1 MKNKYFE
8 QKNFVK
14 NYIYAITIFIITL
27 VIGISIFFNVVQSS
41 IEKNSRETLIT
52 NVTQQS
58 EHLNTI
64 LNINY
69 SYLNVLAQELS
80 KSEDLFSES
89 NISLIK
95 AFMENTDL
103 NRTAIIDSDGNALY
117 DNNVVKNVAHRRYF
131 KESMQGKQ
139 SLSDPLESSVDQQ
152 TRVILSVPIYK
163 NNQVIGVVGG
173 SYNVTKLGNMLF
185 DDLFDGQGKSF
196 IVDQDGNL
204 ITRDKKYEKKHNIK
218 TIDNLF
224 DICDE
229 KEVKTDFNQ
238 QESDLI
244 QIQTKKNKSLYLAYS
259 PLKINDWMICYIV
272 PVHVAQ
278 ESYTFI
284 KHYETLLAT
293 FLGLIVLSLMI
304 YLAHSNSRENKYL
317 IHLSEIDPL
326 TSVFNKETTQKLID
340 QKLKNHEH
348 FCFLILDVDDFKSVN
363 DNYGH
368 AVGDKVLKNLSDL
381 FKNHFR
387 QTDIVGRIGVD
398 EFIILIED
406 EHIAESR
413 IQSLLQKVNALK
425 IEELQDFKLS
435 ISVGMA
441 FAPSNGTTF
450 MELYRH
456 ADHALYQT
464 KRTGK
469 NNYKIYKNDENYSRH
484 FLIHSYS

>member
-14 NYIYAITIFIITL
+14 KYIYAITIFIITL

-387 QTDIVGRIGVD
+387 QTDIVGRIGGD

-413 IQSLLQKVNALK
+413 IQSLLKKVNALK

-441 FAPSNGTTF
+441 FALV
-450 MELYRH
+450 M
-456 ADHALYQT
+456 ALLLWNYIAMPIMPCIKQNEQAKTIIKYIEMTRT
-464 KRTGK
+464 K
-469 NNYKIYKNDENYSRH
+469 SRH

>member
-80 KSEDLFSES
+80 KSEDLFSEN

-284 KHYETLLAT
+284 TLLAT

-387 QTDIVGRIGVD
+387 QTDIVGRIGGD

-469 NNYKIYKNDENYSRH
+469 NNYKIYKNDEN
-484 FLIHSYS
+484 

>member
-80 KSEDLFSES
+80 KSEDLFSEN

-368 AVGDKVLKNLSDL
+368 AVGDKVLKNLSSL

-387 QTDIVGRIGVD
+387 QTDIVGRIGGD

-406 EHIAESR
+406 EVIAESR
-413 IQSLLQKVNALK
+413 IQSLLKKVNELK

-469 NNYKIYKNDENYSRH
+469 NDYKIYKNDEN
-484 FLIHSYS
+484 

>member
-41 IEKNSRETLIT
+41 IEKNSREILIT

-80 KSEDLFSES
+80 KSEDLFSEN

-387 QTDIVGRIGVD
+387 QTDIVGRIGGD

-469 NNYKIYKNDENYSRH
+469 NNYKIYKNDEN
-484 FLIHSYS
+484 

>member
-1 MKNKYFE
+1 MKDRYFSR
-8 QKNFVK
+8 KKFIT
-14 NYIYAITIFIITL
+14 NYIVAIITFIITL
-27 VIGISIFFNVVQSS
+27 TIGISIFFNIVQSYV
-41 IEKNSRETLIT
+41 EKNSRETLIT
-52 NVTQQS
+52 NVVRQS

-80 KSEDLFSES
+80 KSQDLFSED
-89 NISLIK
+89 NISLIQ

-103 NRTAIIDSDGNALY
+103 NRTAIIDPNGNALY
-117 DNNVVKNVAHRRYF
+117 DNEVIKNVAHRRYF
-131 KESMQGKQ
+131 KEAMQGKQ

-152 TRVILSVPIYK
+152 TRVILCVPIFRDK
-163 NNQVIGVVGG
+163 QVIGVVGG

-185 DDLFDGQGKSF
+185 DDLFEGQGKSF

-244 QIQTKKNKSLYLAYS
+244 QIQTEKNKSLYLAYS

-284 KHYETLLAT
+284 THYETLLAT

-326 TSVFNKETTQKLID
+326 TSVYNKETTQKLID
-340 QKLKNHEH
+340 QKIKQNEH
-348 FCFLILDVDDFKSVN
+348 FCFLILDVDEFKSVN

-368 AVGDKVLKNLSDL
+368 AVGDIVLKKLGNL

-387 QTDIVGRIGVD
+387 QTDIVGRIGGD
-398 EFIILIED
+398 EFIILIQD
-406 EHIAESR
+406 ENIAESR
-413 IQSLLQKVNALK
+413 IQSLLQKVNELK
-425 IEELQDFKLS
+425 IEELKDFKLS
-435 ISVGMA
+435 ISIGIA
-441 FAPSNGTTF
+441 FAPKDGTTF

-464 KRTGK
+464 KRAGK
-469 NNYKIYKNDENYSRH
+469 NNYKIYKNDES
-484 FLIHSYS
+484 

>member
-80 KSEDLFSES
+80 KSEDLFSEN

-163 NNQVIGVVGG
+163 NNQVVGVVGG

-387 QTDIVGRIGVD
+387 QTDIVGRIGGD

-413 IQSLLQKVNALK
+413 IQSLLKKVNTLK

-469 NNYKIYKNDENYSRH
+469 NDYKIYKNDEN
-484 FLIHSYS
+484 

>member
-1 MKNKYFE
+1 M
-8 QKNFVK
+8 
-14 NYIYAITIFIITL
+14 
-27 VIGISIFFNVVQSS
+27 IGISIFFNVVQSS
-41 IEKNSRETLIT
+41 VEKNSSETLIT

-80 KSEDLFSES
+80 KSEDLFSEN

-173 SYNVTKLGNMLF
+173 SYNVTKLGNMLL

-229 KEVKTDFNQ
+229 KKVKIDFNQ

-244 QIQTKKNKSLYLAYS
+244 QVQTKKNKSLYLAYS

-340 QKLKNHEH
+340 QKLKNHEQ

-387 QTDIVGRIGVD
+387 QTDIVGRIGGD

-406 EHIAESR
+406 EVIAESR
-413 IQSLLQKVNALK
+413 IQSLLKKVNELK

-469 NNYKIYKNDENYSRH
+469 NNYKIYKNDEN
-484 FLIHSYS
+484 

>member
-368 AVGDKVLKNLSDL
+368 AVGDKVLENLGLL

-387 QTDIVGRIGVD
+387 QSDIVGRIGGD

-406 EHIAESR
+406 EVIAESR
-413 IQSLLQKVNALK
+413 IQSLLKKVNELK

-469 NNYKIYKNDENYSRH
+469 NDYKIYKNDEN
-484 FLIHSYS
+484 

>member
-14 NYIYAITIFIITL
+14 NYIYAITIFIITF

-80 KSEDLFSES
+80 KSEDLFSEN

-163 NNQVIGVVGG
+163 NNQVVGVVGG

-387 QTDIVGRIGVD
+387 QTDIIGRIGGD

-469 NNYKIYKNDENYSRH
+469 NNYKIYKNDEN
-484 FLIHSYS
+484 

>member
-80 KSEDLFSES
+80 KSEDLFSEN

-284 KHYETLLAT
+284 THYETLLAT

-387 QTDIVGRIGVD
+387 QTDIVGRIGGD

-413 IQSLLQKVNALK
+413 IQSLLKKVNELK
-425 IEELQDFKLS
+425 IEELQGFKLS

-441 FAPSNGTTF
+441 FAPNNGTTF

-469 NNYKIYKNDENYSRH
+469 NNYKIYKNDEN
-484 FLIHSYS
+484 

>member
-80 KSEDLFSES
+80 KSEDLFSEN

-284 KHYETLLAT
+284 THYETLLAT

-387 QTDIVGRIGVD
+387 QTDIVGRIGGD

-413 IQSLLQKVNALK
+413 IQSLLKKVNELK

-469 NNYKIYKNDENYSRH
+469 NNYKIYKNDEN
-484 FLIHSYS
+484 

>member
-80 KSEDLFSES
+80 KSEDLFSEN

-163 NNQVIGVVGG
+163 NNQVVGVVGG

-185 DDLFDGQGKSF
+185 DDLFDEQGKSF

-272 PVHVAQ
+272 PVHVTQ

-368 AVGDKVLKNLSDL
+368 ALGDKVLKILSDL

-387 QTDIVGRIGVD
+387 QTDIVGRIGGD

-413 IQSLLQKVNALK
+413 IQSLLKKVNALK

-469 NNYKIYKNDENYSRH
+469 NNYKIYKNDEN
-484 FLIHSYS
+484 

>member
-1 MKNKYFE
+1 MSFE

-80 KSEDLFSES
+80 KSEDLFSEN

-163 NNQVIGVVGG
+163 NNQVVGVVGG

-387 QTDIVGRIGVD
+387 QTDIVGRIGGD

-413 IQSLLQKVNALK
+413 IQSLLKKVNALK

-469 NNYKIYKNDENYSRH
+469 NDYKIYKNDEN
-484 FLIHSYS
+484 